1 MGLSDVSS
9 ALGLGLSLAALGNF
23 VISSA
28 SSGPELRGADSQ

>member
-1 MGLSDVSS
+1 MGLLEVSS
-9 ALGLGLSLAALGNF
+9 ALGLSLAALGNF